1 MRLTLQIHFDFE
13 WHHAATLELTDT
25 AAGIFGAS
33 IVDYDLDYF
42 VNVASSEFAAGKTI
56 RDYRALSVRHPIDL
70 ENRYSRRWPPFL
82 LDLMPQGHARRKLA
96 EHLGLAEGSRAS
108 DLPLLLRS
116 ATGGIGN
123 IRIKEAADA
132 EAERL
137 CVVERQGVT
146 EAEIL
151 ERSDRFMEVA
161 DRFGMLASGSSGL
174 QGEWPKVS
182 MTQSNDGLYYP
193 DSFVTDEEA
202 VRHVIVKLVRSN
214 EPVDRLILEGE
225 ALYSR
230 IAQEIG
236 LNIYE
241 PSTYA
246 EGVLIIPRFDREKT
260 QGGGTVRLGQES
272 LVSAIGVAD
281 FGHVGTHETYID
293 VLRQCSA
300 DPFADVVEYLKRDI
314 ANLALGNPDNHG
326 RNSALSKYQDG
337 TIRLSPLFDFAPMR
351 LAKEGIVRSTRWAVM
366 RDGGRDHLPDWEQIC
381 VDLMPDPGEQKALA
395 ATLTEFAKLLRRAP
409 AIAKD
414 MGAPP
419 DILERAMG
427 RCLAITDSVL
437 AACHV
442 MAKDR

>member
-1 MRLTLQIHFDFE
+1 MHLTLQNHFNGE
-13 WHHAATLELTDT
+13 WHDAATLELKDD
-25 AAGIFGAS
+25 AAGFQGAS
-33 IVDYDLDYF
+33 IVNYDLDYF
-42 VNVASSEFAAGKTI
+42 VTVASAEFAAGKTV
-56 RDYRALSVRHPIDL
+56 RDHRALSVRYPVDL
-70 ENRYSRRWPPFL
+70 ENRYSRSWPPFL

-123 IRIKEAADA
+123 IRIKEAA
-132 EAERL
+132 EAETERL
-137 CVVERQGVT
+137 RGVERQGVT

-182 MTQSNDGLYYP
+182 MTQANDGLYYP
-193 DSFVTDEEA
+193 DSFVTDDEA
-202 VRHVIVKLVRSN
+202 VRHVIVKLVRSS
-214 EPVDRLILEGE
+214 EPVDRMILEGE

-236 LNIYE
+236 LNVSE
-241 PSTYA
+241 PSAYS
-246 EGVLIIPRFDREKT
+246 EGVLIIPRFDRRKKENG
-260 QGGGTVRLGQES
+260 QTVRLGQES

-281 FGHVGTHETYID
+281 FGHVGTHEAYINL
-293 VLRQCSA
+293 LRQNSA
-300 DPFADVVEYLKRDI
+300 DPLADVVEYLRREI

-326 RNSALSKYQDG
+326 RNSALSKHHDG

-351 LAKEGIVRSTRWAVM
+351 LAKEGIVRSTRWAMM
-366 RDGGRDHLPDWEQIC
+366 RDGGRDHLPDWKRIC
-381 VDLMPDPGEQKALA
+381 MEVMPEEAQHQTLA
-395 ATLTEFAKLLRRAP
+395 AALCDFAERLRQSP
-409 AIAKD
+409 TMAKD
-414 MGAPP
+414 YGAPG

-427 RCLAITDSVL
+427 RCRAITDSVL
-437 AACHV
+437 AAC
-442 MAKDR
+442 A

>member
-1 MRLTLQIHFDFE
+1 MQLTLQTHFDSN
-13 WHHAATLELTDT
+13 WHHAAMLELKDD
-25 AAGIFGAS
+25 AAGFQGAS

-42 VNVASSEFAAGKTI
+42 VTVASAEFAAGKTV
-56 RDYRALSVRHPIDL
+56 RDHRALSVRYPVDL

-123 IRIKEAADA
+123 IRIKEAADS
-132 EAERL
+132 EIERL
-137 CVVERQGVT
+137 RGVERQGVT

-182 MTQSNDGLYYP
+182 MTQANDGLFYP
-193 DSFVTDEEA
+193 DSFVTDDEA

-230 IAQEIG
+230 IAQKIG
-236 LNIYE
+236 LNVSE

-246 EGVLIIPRFDREKT
+246 EGVLVIPRFDRKKKK
-260 QGGGTVRLGQES
+260 GGGTVRLGQES

-281 FGHVGTHETYID
+281 FGHVGTHEAYIN
-293 VLRQCSA
+293 VLRQFSA
-300 DPFADVVEYLKRDI
+300 DPFADIVEYLKRDI

-326 RNSALSKYQDG
+326 RNSALSKHQDG
-337 TIRLSPLFDFAPMR
+337 TNRLSPLFDFAPMR
-351 LAKEGIVRSTRWAVM
+351 LAKEGIVRSTRWAMM
-366 RDGGRDHLPDWEQIC
+366 RDSGRDHLPDWKHIC
-381 VDLMPDPGEQKALA
+381 AELMPDPAEHKALA
-395 ATLTEFAKLLRRAP
+395 AALCEFAEHLRKVP
-409 AIAKD
+409 AMRKD
-414 MGAPP
+414 FGASP
-419 DILERAMG
+419 DILDHAMG
-427 RCLAITDSVL
+427 RCMAITDSVL
-437 AACHV
+437 AAF
-442 MAKDR
+442 K

>member
-1 MRLTLQIHFDFE
+1 MRLTLQTHFYGQ
-13 WHHAATLELTDT
+13 WHHAATLELKDD
-25 AAGIFGAS
+25 AAGFQGAS

-42 VNVASSEFAAGKTI
+42 VTVASAEFAGGKTV
-56 RDYRALSVRHPIDL
+56 RDHRALSVRYPVDL
-70 ENRYSRRWPPFL
+70 ENRYSRSWPPFL

-96 EHLGLAEGSRAS
+96 EHLSLAEGSRAS

-123 IRIKEAADA
+123 IRIKEAA
-132 EAERL
+132 EAETERL
-137 CVVERQGVT
+137 RGVERQGVT

-182 MTQSNDGLYYP
+182 MTQAKDGLYYP
-193 DSFVTDEEA
+193 DSFVTDDEA

-225 ALYSR
+225 ALHSR

-236 LNIYE
+236 LNVHE

-246 EGVLIIPRFDREKT
+246 ESALIIPRFDRKKKE
-260 QGGGTVRLGQES
+260 GGETVRLGQES

-281 FGHVGTHETYID
+281 FGHVGSHEAYID
-293 VLRQCSA
+293 VLRQYSA
-300 DPFADVVEYLKRDI
+300 NPFADIVEYLKRDI

-326 RNSALSKYQDG
+326 RNSALSKHQDG
-337 TIRLSPLFDFAPMR
+337 TIRLSSLFDFAPMR
-351 LAKEGIVRSTRWAVM
+351 LAKEGIVRSTRWAMM
-366 RDGGRDHLPDWEQIC
+366 RDGGRDHLPDWKRIC
-381 VDLMPDPGEQKALA
+381 AELIPDPDEQNALA
-395 ATLTEFAKLLRRAP
+395 TELSVFAEYLRQTP
-409 AIAKD
+409 AMAKD
-414 MGAPP
+414 MGGSPE
-419 DILERAMG
+419 ILERAMG
-427 RCLAITDSVL
+427 RCIEIAESVL
-437 AACHV
+437 AACQ
-442 MAKDR
+442 

>member
-1 MRLTLQIHFDFE
+1 M
-13 WHHAATLELTDT
+13 
-25 AAGIFGAS
+25 AGFQGAS

-42 VNVASSEFAAGKTI
+42 VTVASAEFSAGKTV
-56 RDYRALSVRHPIDL
+56 RDHRALSVRYPIDL
-70 ENRYSRRWPPFL
+70 ANRYSRSWPPFL
-82 LDLMPQGHARRKLA
+82 LDLMPQGHARRKLS
-96 EHLGLAEGSRAS
+96 EHLGLTEGSRAS

-123 IRIKEAADA
+123 IRIKDAADA
-132 EAERL
+132 EKERL
-137 CVVERQGVT
+137 RGVERQGVT

-182 MTQSNDGLYYP
+182 MTQANDGLYYP
-193 DSFVTDEEA
+193 DSFVTDDEA

-236 LNIYE
+236 LNVSE

-246 EGVLIIPRFDREKT
+246 EGVLIIPRFDREKR
-260 QGGGTVRLGQES
+260 GGGTVRLGQES

-281 FGHVGTHETYID
+281 FGHVGTHEAYID
-293 VLRQCSA
+293 VLRQYSA
-300 DPFADVVEYLKRDI
+300 DPFADIVEYLKRDI
-314 ANLALGNPDNHG
+314 ASLALGNPDNHG
-326 RNSALSKYQDG
+326 RNSALSKHPDG

-351 LAKEGIVRSTRWAVM
+351 LAKEGIVRSTRWAMM
-366 RDGGRDHLPDWEQIC
+366 RDGGRDHLPDWTRIC
-381 VDLMPDPGEQKALA
+381 TQLMPDPAEQKALA
-395 ATLTEFAKLLRRAP
+395 VALCAFAEHLRHAPKL
-409 AIAKD
+409 AKEI
-414 MGAPP
+414 GASP
-419 DILERAMG
+419 DILDRAMARG
-427 RCLAITDSVL
+427 STIADSVL
-437 AACHV
+437 EACQ
-442 MAKDR
+442 

>member
-1 MRLTLQIHFDFE
+1 MRLTLQTHFYGQ
-13 WHHAATLELTDT
+13 WHHAATLELKDDT
-25 AAGIFGAS
+25 AGYQGTS

-42 VNVASSEFAAGKTI
+42 VTVASAEFAGGKTV
-56 RDYRALSVRHPIDL
+56 RDHRALSVRYPVDL
-70 ENRYSRRWPPFL
+70 ENRYSRSWPPFL
-82 LDLMPQGHARRKLA
+82 LDLMPQGYARRKLA

-123 IRIKEAADA
+123 IRIKEAA
-132 EAERL
+132 EAETERL
-137 CVVERQGVT
+137 RGVERQGVT

-182 MTQSNDGLYYP
+182 MTQANDGLYYP
-193 DSFVTDEEA
+193 DSFVTDDEA
-202 VRHVIVKLVRSN
+202 VRHVIVKLVRSS

-236 LNIYE
+236 LNVHE

-246 EGVLIIPRFDREKT
+246 ESVLIIPRFDRKKKE
-260 QGGGTVRLGQES
+260 GGGTVRLGQES

-281 FGHVGTHETYID
+281 FGHVGSHEAYID
-293 VLRQCSA
+293 VLRQYSA
-300 DPFADVVEYLKRDI
+300 NPFADIAEYLKRDI

-326 RNSALSKYQDG
+326 RNSALSKHQDG

-351 LAKEGIVRSTRWAVM
+351 LAKEGIVRSTRWAMM
-366 RDGGRDHLPDWEQIC
+366 RDGGRDHLPDWKRIC
-381 VDLMPDPGEQKALA
+381 AELIPDPDEQKALA
-395 ATLTEFAKLLRRAP
+395 AGLSVFAGYLRQTP
-409 AIAKD
+409 AMAKD
-414 MGAPP
+414 MGGSPE
-419 DILERAMG
+419 ILERAMG
-427 RCLAITDSVL
+427 RCIEIAESVL
-437 AACHV
+437 AACQ
-442 MAKDR
+442 

>member
-1 MRLTLQIHFDFE
+1 MRLTLQTHFNRE
-13 WHHAATLELTDT
+13 WHHAATLELQDD
-25 AAGIFGAS
+25 AAGFQGAS

-42 VNVASSEFAAGKTI
+42 VTVASAEFAEGKTVRDNRGLSI
-56 RDYRALSVRHPIDL
+56 RYPVDL
-70 ENRYSRRWPPFL
+70 ENRYSRSWPPFL

-96 EHLGLAEGSRAS
+96 EHLGLAEGARAS

-132 EAERL
+132 EVERL
-137 CVVERQGVT
+137 RGLQRQGVT

-182 MTQSNDGLYYP
+182 MTQVNDGLYYP
-193 DSFVTDEEA
+193 DSFVTDDEA

-236 LNIYE
+236 LNVSE

-246 EGVLIIPRFDREKT
+246 EGVLIIPRFDRKRGE
-260 QGGGTVRLGQES
+260 GGGTIRLGQES

-281 FGHVGTHETYID
+281 FGHVGTHEAYID
-293 VLRQCSA
+293 VLRQFSA
-300 DPFADVVEYLKRDI
+300 DPIVDIVEYLKRDI

-326 RNSALSKYQDG
+326 RNSALSKHQDG
-337 TIRLSPLFDFAPMR
+337 TIHLSPLFDFAPMR
-351 LAKEGIVRSTRWAVM
+351 LAKEGIVRSTRWALM
-366 RDGGRDHLPDWEQIC
+366 RDRGRDHLPDWKSIC
-381 VDLMPDPGEQKALA
+381 LELMPDPDEQKALA
-395 ATLTEFAKLLRRAP
+395 DSLSTYAEHLRQVP
-409 AIAKD
+409 CMAKD
-414 MGAPP
+414 MGASPEVQ
-419 DILERAMG
+419 DRAMG
-427 RCLAITDSVL
+427 RCIEITDSVL
-437 AACHV
+437 AACS
-442 MAKDR
+442 

>member
-1 MRLTLQIHFDFE
+1 MRLTLQTHFYGQ
-13 WHHAATLELTDT
+13 WHHAATLELKDD
-25 AAGIFGAS
+25 AAGFQGAS

-42 VNVASSEFAAGKTI
+42 VTVASAEFAGGKTV
-56 RDYRALSVRHPIDL
+56 RDHRALSVRYPVDL
-70 ENRYSRRWPPFL
+70 ENRYSRSWPPFL

-96 EHLGLAEGSRAS
+96 EHLSLAEGSRAS

-123 IRIKEAADA
+123 IRIKEAA
-132 EAERL
+132 EAETDRL
-137 CVVERQGVT
+137 RGVERQGVT

-182 MTQSNDGLYYP
+182 MTQAKDGLYYP
-193 DSFVTDEEA
+193 DSFVTDDEA

-236 LNIYE
+236 LNVHE

-246 EGVLIIPRFDREKT
+246 ESALIIPRFDRKKKE
-260 QGGGTVRLGQES
+260 GGETVRLGQES

-281 FGHVGTHETYID
+281 FGHVGSHEAYID
-293 VLRQCSA
+293 VLRQYSA
-300 DPFADVVEYLKRDI
+300 NPFADIVEYLKRDI

-326 RNSALSKYQDG
+326 RNSALSKHQDG
-337 TIRLSPLFDFAPMR
+337 TIRLSSLFDFAPMR
-351 LAKEGIVRSTRWAVM
+351 LAKEGIVRSTRWAMM
-366 RDGGRDHLPDWEQIC
+366 RDGGRDHLPDWKRIC
-381 VDLMPDPGEQKALA
+381 AELIPDPDEQNALA
-395 ATLTEFAKLLRRAP
+395 AELSVFAEYLRQTP
-409 AIAKD
+409 AMAKD
-414 MGAPP
+414 MGGSPE
-419 DILERAMG
+419 ILERAMG
-427 RCLAITDSVL
+427 RCIEIAESVL
-437 AACHV
+437 VACQ
-442 MAKDR
+442 

>member
-1 MRLTLQIHFDFE
+1 MRLTLQIHFDGE
-13 WHHAATLELTDT
+13 WHHAATLELKDDP
-25 AAGIFGAS
+25 AGFQGAS

-42 VNVASSEFAAGKTI
+42 VTVASAEFSAGKTVH
-56 RDYRALSVRHPIDL
+56 DHRALSVRYPVDL
-70 ENRYSRRWPPFL
+70 ENRYSRSWPPFL
-82 LDLMPQGHARRKLA
+82 LDLMPQGHARRKLT
-96 EHLGLAEGSRAS
+96 EHLGLTEGSRAS

-123 IRIKEAADA
+123 IRIKEAA
-132 EAERL
+132 EAETERL
-137 CVVERQGVT
+137 RGVERQGVT

-182 MTQSNDGLYYP
+182 MTRATDGLYYP
-193 DSFVTDEEA
+193 DSFVSDDEA

-230 IAQEIG
+230 IAREIG
-236 LNIYE
+236 LNVSE

-246 EGVLIIPRFDREKT
+246 EGVLIIPRFDRKNKE
-260 QGGGTVRLGQES
+260 GGGTVRLGQES
-272 LVSAIGVAD
+272 LVSSIGVAD
-281 FGHVGTHETYID
+281 FGHVGTHEAYID
-293 VLRQCSA
+293 VLRQYSA
-300 DPFADVVEYLKRDI
+300 NPFADIVEYLKRDI

-326 RNSALSKYQDG
+326 RNSALSKRHDG

-351 LAKEGIVRSTRWAVM
+351 LAKEVIVRSTRWAMM
-366 RDGGRDHLPDWEQIC
+366 RDGGRDHLPEWNLIC
-381 VDLMPDPGEQKALA
+381 SELMPDPAEKNTLA
-395 ATLTEFAKLLRRAP
+395 AALSEFAGHLRQAP

-414 MGAPP
+414 LGASP
-419 DILERAMG
+419 DILDRAMG
-427 RCLAITDSVL
+427 RCIAIADSVL
-437 AACHV
+437 AACQ
-442 MAKDR
+442 

>member
-1 MRLTLQIHFDFE
+1 MRLTLQTHFDGE
-13 WHHAATLELTDT
+13 WHHAATLGLEDD
-25 AAGIFGAS
+25 ASGFRGAS
-33 IVDYDLDYF
+33 FVDYDLDYF
-42 VNVASSEFAAGKTI
+42 VTVASAEFSAGKTV
-56 RDYRALSVRHPIDL
+56 RDHRALSVRYPVDL
-70 ENRYSRRWPPFL
+70 ENRYSRSWPPFL

-96 EHLGLAEGSRAS
+96 EHLSLAESSRAS

-137 CVVERQGVT
+137 RGVERQGVT

-182 MTQSNDGLYYP
+182 MTQANDGLYYP
-193 DSFVTDEEA
+193 DSFVSDDEA

-225 ALYSR
+225 ALYSW

-236 LNIYE
+236 LNVSE
-241 PSTYA
+241 PSSYA
-246 EGVLIIPRFDREKT
+246 EGVLIIPRFDRKKRE
-260 QGGGTVRLGQES
+260 GGGTIRLGQES

-281 FGHVGTHETYID
+281 FGHVGTHEAYID
-293 VLRQCSA
+293 VLRQYSA
-300 DPFADVVEYLKRDI
+300 DPFADIVEYLKRDI

-326 RNSALSKYQDG
+326 RNSALSKHQDG
-337 TIRLSPLFDFAPMR
+337 AIRLSPLFDFAPMR
-351 LAKEGIVRSTRWAVM
+351 LAKEGIVRSTRWAMM
-366 RDGGRDHLPDWEQIC
+366 RDSGRDHLPDWKRIC
-381 VDLMPDPGEQKALA
+381 GELMPDPVEQKALA
-395 ATLTEFAKLLRRAP
+395 AVLVMFAEKLRRAP
-409 AIAKD
+409 AMAKD
-414 MGAPP
+414 MGATSE
-419 DILERAMG
+419 ILDPAMG
-427 RCLAITDSVL
+427 RCLAIADSVL
-437 AACHV
+437 GTCQ
-442 MAKDR
+442 

>member
-1 MRLTLQIHFDFE
+1 MRLTLQTHFNGD
-13 WHHAATLELTDT
+13 WHHAATLELQDD
-25 AAGIFGAS
+25 AAGFQGAS

-42 VNVASSEFAAGKTI
+42 VTVASAEFAAGKTV
-56 RDYRALSVRHPIDL
+56 RDHRALSVRYPVDL
-70 ENRYSRRWPPFL
+70 ENRYSRSWPPFL

-96 EHLGLAEGSRAS
+96 DHLGLAEGSRAS

-123 IRIKEAADA
+123 IRIKEAA
-132 EAERL
+132 EAETERL
-137 CVVERQGVT
+137 RGVERQGVT

-182 MTQSNDGLYYP
+182 MTQATDGLYYP
-193 DSFVTDEEA
+193 DSFVTDDEA

-236 LNIYE
+236 LNVSE

-246 EGVLIIPRFDREKT
+246 EGVLIIPRFDRKKKE
-260 QGGGTVRLGQES
+260 GGGTVRLGQES

-281 FGHVGTHETYID
+281 FGHVGKHEAYID
-293 VLRQCSA
+293 VLRQYSA
-300 DPFADVVEYLKRDI
+300 NPFADIVEYLKRDI

-326 RNSALSKYQDG
+326 RNSALSKHQNG

-351 LAKEGIVRSTRWAVM
+351 LAKEGIVRSTRWAMM
-366 RDGGRDHLPDWEQIC
+366 RDGGLDHLPDWKRIC
-381 VDLMPDPGEQKALA
+381 AELMPNPAEQKALA
-395 ATLTEFAKLLRRAP
+395 STLSGFAEHLHRAP
-409 AIAKD
+409 TIARD
-414 MGAPP
+414 MGAASE
-419 DILERAMG
+419 ILDRAMG
-427 RCLAITDSVL
+427 RCVAIAGSVL
-437 AACHV
+437 AACH
-442 MAKDR
+442 

>member
-1 MRLTLQIHFDFE
+1 MRLTLQTHFYGQ
-13 WHHAATLELTDT
+13 WHHAATLELKDDT
-25 AAGIFGAS
+25 AGYQGAS

-42 VNVASSEFAAGKTI
+42 VTVASAEFAGGKTV
-56 RDYRALSVRHPIDL
+56 RDHRALSVRYPVDL
-70 ENRYSRRWPPFL
+70 ENRYSRSWPPFL

-96 EHLGLAEGSRAS
+96 EHLSLAEGSRAS

-123 IRIKEAADA
+123 IRIKEAA
-132 EAERL
+132 EAETERL
-137 CVVERQGVT
+137 RGVERQGVT

-182 MTQSNDGLYYP
+182 MTQANDGLYYP
-193 DSFVTDEEA
+193 DSFVTDDEA
-202 VRHVIVKLVRSN
+202 VRHVIVKLVRSS

-236 LNIYE
+236 LNVHE

-246 EGVLIIPRFDREKT
+246 ESVLIIPRFDRKKKE
-260 QGGGTVRLGQES
+260 GGGTVRLGQES

-281 FGHVGTHETYID
+281 FGHVGSHEAYID
-293 VLRQCSA
+293 VLRQYSA
-300 DPFADVVEYLKRDI
+300 NPFADIVEYLKRDI

-326 RNSALSKYQDG
+326 RNSALSKHQDG

-351 LAKEGIVRSTRWAVM
+351 LAKEGIVRSTRWAMM
-366 RDGGRDHLPDWEQIC
+366 RDGGRDHLPDWKRIC
-381 VDLMPDPGEQKALA
+381 AELIPDPDEQKALA
-395 ATLTEFAKLLRRAP
+395 AELSVFAEYLRQTP
-409 AIAKD
+409 AMAKD
-414 MGAPP
+414 MGGSPE
-419 DILERAMG
+419 ILERAMG
-427 RCLAITDSVL
+427 RCIEIAESVL
-437 AACHV
+437 AACQ
-442 MAKDR
+442 

>member
-1 MRLTLQIHFDFE
+1 MRLTLQTHFDGK
-13 WHHAATLELTDT
+13 WHHAATLELKDD
-25 AAGIFGAS
+25 AAGFQGAS

-42 VNVASSEFAAGKTI
+42 VTVASAEFSVGKTV
-56 RDYRALSVRHPIDL
+56 RDHRALSVRYPVDL
-70 ENRYSRRWPPFL
+70 ENRYSRSWPPFL

-96 EHLGLAEGSRAS
+96 EHLGLDEGSRAS

-123 IRIKEAADA
+123 IRIKEAA
-132 EAERL
+132 EAETERL
-137 CVVERQGVT
+137 RGVERQGVT

-182 MTQSNDGLYYP
+182 MTQANDGLYYP
-193 DSFVTDEEA
+193 DSFVTDDEA

-230 IAQEIG
+230 VAQEIG
-236 LNIYE
+236 LNVRE

-246 EGVLIIPRFDREKT
+246 EGVLIIPRFDRKKKE
-260 QGGGTVRLGQES
+260 GGGTIRLGQES

-281 FGHVGTHETYID
+281 FGHVGTHEAYID
-293 VLRQCSA
+293 ILRQYSA
-300 DPFADVVEYLKRDI
+300 DPFADIVEYLKRDI

-326 RNSALSKYQDG
+326 RNSALSKHQDG

-351 LAKEGIVRSTRWAVM
+351 LAKEGIVRSTRWAMM
-366 RDGGRDHLPDWEQIC
+366 RDAGRDHLPDWKHIC
-381 VDLMPDPGEQKALA
+381 TELMADLQERKALVA
-395 ATLTEFAKLLRRAP
+395 VLPDFAEQLRRTP
-409 AIAKD
+409 AIAKEL
-414 MGAPP
+414 GASP
-419 DILERAMG
+419 DILDRAMG
-427 RCLAITDSVL
+427 RCIAIADSVL
-437 AACHV
+437 AACH
-442 MAKDR
+442 

>member
-1 MRLTLQIHFDFE
+1 MRLTLQTHFDGE
-13 WHHAATLELTDT
+13 WHYAATVEIKDA
-25 AAGIFGAS
+25 AAGFQGAS

-42 VNVASSEFAAGKTI
+42 VNVASAEFAAGKMV
-56 RDYRALSVRHPIDL
+56 RDHRALSVRYPVDL
-70 ENRYSRRWPPFL
+70 ENRYSRSWPPFL
-82 LDLMPQGHARRKLA
+82 LDLIPQGHARRKLA
-96 EHLGLAEGSRAS
+96 EHLSLAEGSRAS

-123 IRIKEAADA
+123 IRIKEAT
-132 EAERL
+132 EAETERL
-137 CVVERQGVT
+137 RGVERQGVT

-182 MTQSNDGLYYP
+182 MTQANDGLYYP
-193 DSFVTDEEA
+193 DSFVTDDEA

-236 LNIYE
+236 LNVSE

-246 EGVLIIPRFDREKT
+246 EGVLIIPRFDRKKKES
-260 QGGGTVRLGQES
+260 GGTVRLGQES
-272 LVSAIGVAD
+272 LVSAIGIAD
-281 FGHVGTHETYID
+281 FGHVGTHEAYID
-293 VLRQCSA
+293 VLRQNSA
-300 DPFADVVEYLKRDI
+300 DPFADIVEYLKRDI

-326 RNSALSKYQDG
+326 RNSALSKHQDG

-351 LAKEGIVRSTRWAVM
+351 LAKEGIVRSTRWAMM
-366 RDGGRDHLPDWEQIC
+366 RDGGLDHLPNWKRISAE
-381 VDLMPDPGEQKALA
+381 LMPDPAEQKALA
-395 ATLTEFAKLLRRAP
+395 TALSEFAEHLRRAP
-409 AIAKD
+409 AMAKD
-414 MGAPP
+414 LSASPE
-419 DILERAMG
+419 ILDRAMG
-427 RCLAITDSVL
+427 RCFAITDSLL
-437 AACHV
+437 AACQ
-442 MAKDR
+442 

>member
-1 MRLTLQIHFDFE
+1 MRLTLQTHFNGD
-13 WHHAATLELTDT
+13 WHHAATLELQDD
-25 AAGIFGAS
+25 AAGFQGAS

-42 VNVASSEFAAGKTI
+42 VTVASAEFAAGKTV
-56 RDYRALSVRHPIDL
+56 RDHRALSVRYPVDL
-70 ENRYSRRWPPFL
+70 ENRHSRSWPPFL

-96 EHLGLAEGSRAS
+96 EHLGLTEGSRAS

-123 IRIKEAADA
+123 IRIKEAA
-132 EAERL
+132 EAETERL
-137 CVVERQGVT
+137 RGVERQGVT

-182 MTQSNDGLYYP
+182 MTQATDGLYYP
-193 DSFVTDEEA
+193 DSFVSDDEA

-236 LNIYE
+236 LNVSE

-246 EGVLIIPRFDREKT
+246 EGVLIIPRFDRKKKE
-260 QGGGTVRLGQES
+260 GGGTVRLGQES

-281 FGHVGTHETYID
+281 FGHVGTHEAYID
-293 VLRQCSA
+293 VLRQYSA
-300 DPFADVVEYLKRDI
+300 NPFADIVEYLKRDI

-326 RNSALSKYQDG
+326 RNSALSKHQNG

-351 LAKEGIVRSTRWAVM
+351 LAKEGIVRSTRWAMM
-366 RDGGRDHLPDWEQIC
+366 RDGGLDHLPDWKRIC
-381 VDLMPDPGEQKALA
+381 AELMPNPAEQKALA
-395 ATLTEFAKLLRRAP
+395 STLSGFAEHLHRAP
-409 AIAKD
+409 TIARD
-414 MGAPP
+414 MGAASE
-419 DILERAMG
+419 ILDRAMG
-427 RCLAITDSVL
+427 RCVAIAGSVL
-437 AACHV
+437 AACH
-442 MAKDR
+442 

>member
-1 MRLTLQIHFDFE
+1 MRVTLQIHFDDE
-13 WHHAATLELTDT
+13 WHDAATLELSDD
-25 AAGIFGAS
+25 AAGFQGSS

-42 VNVASSEFAAGKTI
+42 VKIASAEFALG
-56 RDYRALSVRHPIDL
+56 RMVHNHRALSVRYPVDL
-70 ENRYSRRWPPFL
+70 AHRYSRSWPPFL

-116 ATGGIGN
+116 ATGGLGN
-123 IRIKEAADA
+123 LRIREAADA

-137 CVVERQGVT
+137 RGVERQGVT

-151 ERSDRFMEVA
+151 ERSDRFMEVV

-182 MTQSNDGLYYP
+182 MTQANDGLYYP
-193 DSFVTDEEA
+193 DSFVTDDEA

-225 ALYSR
+225 ALYS
-230 IAQEIG
+230 QIG
-236 LNIYE
+236 LNVSE

-246 EGVLIIPRFDREKT
+246 EGVLIIPRFDRKT
-260 QGGGTVRLGQES
+260 REGGGTGRLGQES

-281 FGHVGTHETYID
+281 FGHVGTHEAYID
-293 VLRQCSA
+293 ALRQYSA
-300 DPFADVVEYLKRDI
+300 EPFLDIVEYLKRDI

-326 RNSALSKYQDG
+326 RNSALSKHQDG

-351 LAKEGIVRSTRWAVM
+351 LAKEGIVRSTRWALM
-366 RDGGRDHLPDWEQIC
+366 REVGRDHLPDWKRIC
-381 VDLMPDPGEQKALA
+381 TEMMPDPAEQKVLT
-395 ATLTEFAKLLRRAP
+395 ATLKEFATQLRQAP
-409 AIAKD
+409 DVAKE
-414 MGAPP
+414 MNAAPE
-419 DILERAMG
+419 IMNRAMG
-427 RCLAITDSVL
+427 RCIEIADSVL
-437 AACHV
+437 AACH
-442 MAKDR
+442 

>member
-1 MRLTLQIHFDFE
+1 MRLTLQTHFDGE
-13 WHHAATLELTDT
+13 WHHAATLELKDDV
-25 AAGIFGAS
+25 AGFQGVS

-42 VNVASSEFAAGKTI
+42 VTVASAEFAAGKAV
-56 RDYRALSVRHPIDL
+56 RDHRALSVRYPVDL
-70 ENRYSRRWPPFL
+70 ENRYSRSWPPFL

-116 ATGGIGN
+116 ATGGVGN
-123 IRIKEAADA
+123 IRIKEAA
-132 EAERL
+132 EAEMERL
-137 CVVERQGVT
+137 RGVERQGVT

-182 MTQSNDGLYYP
+182 MTQAHDELYYP
-193 DSFVTDEEA
+193 DSFVTDDEA

-214 EPVDRLILEGE
+214 EPVDRVILEGE

-230 IAQEIG
+230 IAKEIG
-236 LNIYE
+236 LNVKE

-246 EGVLIIPRFDREKT
+246 EGVLIIPRFDRKT
-260 QGGGTVRLGQES
+260 REGGGTVRLGQES

-281 FGHVGTHETYID
+281 FGHVGTHEAYID
-293 VLRQCSA
+293 VLRQYSA
-300 DPFADVVEYLKRDI
+300 DPFADIVEYLKRDI

-326 RNSALSKYQDG
+326 RNSALSKHQDG
-337 TIRLSPLFDFAPMR
+337 TIRLSPLLDFAPMR
-351 LAKEGIVRSTRWAVM
+351 LAKEGIVRSTRWAMM
-366 RDGGRDHLPDWEQIC
+366 RDGGRDHLPDWKCIGAELI
-381 VDLMPDPGEQKALA
+381 PDPVEQKALA
-395 ATLTEFAKLLRRAP
+395 ATLAEFAEHLRGAP

-414 MGAPP
+414 LGASP
-419 DILERAMG
+419 DILDRAMG
-427 RCLAITDSVL
+427 RCIEIADSVL
-437 AACHV
+437 AACH
-442 MAKDR
+442 

>member
-1 MRLTLQIHFDFE
+1 MRLTIQTHFDCQ
-13 WHHAATLELTDT
+13 WHHAATLELKDD
-25 AAGIFGAS
+25 AAGFQGAS

-42 VNVASSEFAAGKTI
+42 ITMASAEFAAGTTV
-56 RDYRALSVRHPIDL
+56 RDHRALSVRYPVDL
-70 ENRYSRRWPPFL
+70 ENRYSRSWPPFL

-96 EHLGLAEGSRAS
+96 EHLGLTEGSRVS

-123 IRIKEAADA
+123 MRIKEAADA

-137 CVVERQGVT
+137 RGVERQGVT

-182 MTQSNDGLYYP
+182 MTQANDGLYYP
-193 DSFVTDEEA
+193 DSFVTDDEA

-214 EPVDRLILEGE
+214 EPVDRVILEGE

-236 LNIYE
+236 LNVSA

-246 EGVLIIPRFDREKT
+246 EGVLIIPRFDRKMRD
-260 QGGGTVRLGQES
+260 GGGTIRLGQES

-281 FGHVGTHETYID
+281 FGHVGTHEAYID
-293 VLRQCSA
+293 VLRQYSA
-300 DPFADVVEYLKRDI
+300 DPFSDIVEYLKRDI

-326 RNSALSKYQDG
+326 RNSALSKHQDG

-351 LAKEGIVRSTRWAVM
+351 LAKEGIVRSTRWAMM
-366 RDGGRDHLPDWEQIC
+366 RDGGRDHLPDWKRIC
-381 VDLMPDPGEQKALA
+381 AELMSNPDEQKALA
-395 ATLTEFAKLLRRAP
+395 ATLTEFAEHLRQAP
-409 AIAKD
+409 AVAKD
-414 MGAPP
+414 MGASP
-419 DILERAMG
+419 DILDRAMG
-427 RCLAITDSVL
+427 RCIEIAYSVS
-437 AACHV
+437 AACH
-442 MAKDR
+442 